1 MDASNTL
8 PLDLGWDD
16 CSVGLLTGC
25 QGGYTEH
32 TDSAFLRMWEL
43 LCVLRSPNNSCALRG
58 RENKHKTVLL
68 LAPNVTLAQVNSGV
82 FWDPVANFGA

>member
-1 MDASNTL
+1 MPGLGLMDGCVKHT

-32 TDSAFLRMWEL
+32 TDSAFFMH
-43 LCVLRSPNNSCALRG
+43 VGAAVCAAL
-58 RENKHKTVLL
+58 T
-68 LAPNVTLAQVNSGV
+68 Q
-82 FWDPVANFGA
+82 